1 MAKSNKYN
9 AKDPSIRGASRK
21 SEMDLK
27 KKLHKR
33 SGGRP
38 ARLKAL
44 LDAEIEA
51 ELKAIREETEA
62 KAKAKAE
69 TEKKAPAKKSK
80 SKTTKPK
87 GKAKA
92 EE

>member
-1 MAKSNKYN
+1 MVKSSKHDKKN
-9 AKDPSIRGASRK
+9 PTIRGASRK
-21 SEMDLK
+21 SELDLK

-44 LDAEIEA
+44 LDADVTAALEA
-51 ELKAIREETEA
+51 LRKETDA

-69 TEKKAPAKKSK
+69 TKEKASTKKSK
-80 SKTTKPK
+80 SKTSVKK
-87 GKAKA
+87 GKTEKK
-92 EE
+92 E

>member
-1 MAKSNKYN
+1 MVKSSKHDKKN
-9 AKDPSIRGASRK
+9 PTIRGASRK

-44 LDAEIEA
+44 LDADVKA
-51 ELKAIREETEA
+51 ELEAIRKETEA
-62 KAKAKAE
+62 KAKAE
-69 TEKKAPAKKSK
+69 TKEKAPAKKSK
-80 SKTTKPK
+80 SKASVKK
-87 GKAKA
+87 GKTETK
-92 EE
+92 E

>member
-1 MAKSNKYN
+1 MVR
-9 AKDPSIRGASRK
+9 KDKHDDRNPTIRGASRK

-44 LDAEIEA
+44 LAEDAAAELAAIEA
-51 ELKAIREETEA
+51 RVAAEAEA
-62 KAKAKAE
+62 KAKEASEKEVAE
-69 TEKKAPAKKSK
+69 KPKPKRKSRAKK
-80 SKTTKPK
+80 KT
-87 GKAKA
+87 
-92 EE
+92 E